1 MTTTHAHPA
10 EPLPAVPAAVASP
23 AADDAAQPRLRLAD
37 AFDRA
42 ALDGAWWPR
51 SRDLA
56 VELPVL
62 LDHLPDRV
70 GRVVHAVVSPP
81 DWDEVPRRVSRR
93 GGQTKVGSYPRD
105 DTHLLMLSTS
115 TRVLRLMVVPPGT
128 GDDHAR
134 TLMVVA
140 SHAGN
145 GYDAGELLAHDVDDM
160 ADESRWSDE
169 GGQWWGAGGAPS
181 ERAAT
186 V

>member
-1 MTTTHAHPA
+1 MLTPETTTDHAAHP
-10 EPLPAVPAAVASP
+10 V
-23 AADDAAQPRLRLAD
+23 DATQPRLRLAGS
-37 AFDRA
+37 FDRSV
-42 ALDGAWWPR
+42 LDGAWWPR

-56 VELPVL
+56 GELSTL
-62 LDHLPDRV
+62 LDHLPERV

-81 DWDEVPRRVSRR
+81 DWDTVPRRVSRH

-115 TRVLRLMVVPPGT
+115 TRVLRLMVVPPDT
-128 GDDHAR
+128 DDDHAR

-145 GYDAGELLAHDVDDM
+145 SHSAGELLEHDVDDL

-181 ERAAT
+181 ERAAR